1 MTAVARKGDK
11 VYSPTGEGT
20 RCGNPANTMVG
31 EVNSRSVFANS
42 KLIPVKGNKVEPH
55 KKKGCDPDESVLDK
69 YSPNVFIGG
78 LEIGRK
84 DDHYATGTDEQ
95 NVIIEG
101 SPNVFANG

>member
-1 MTAVARKGDK
+1 MTAVARKDDK
-11 VYSPTGEGT
+11 VYSPTGTGPK
-20 RCGNPANTMVG
+20 CGSSVNTAVG

-42 KLIPVKGNKVEPH
+42 KLIVVKGNKIAPH
-55 KKKGCDPDESVLDK
+55 SKKGCVPDESVLDK

-78 LEIGRK
+78 KEIGRK

-95 NVIIEG
+95 NVITEG